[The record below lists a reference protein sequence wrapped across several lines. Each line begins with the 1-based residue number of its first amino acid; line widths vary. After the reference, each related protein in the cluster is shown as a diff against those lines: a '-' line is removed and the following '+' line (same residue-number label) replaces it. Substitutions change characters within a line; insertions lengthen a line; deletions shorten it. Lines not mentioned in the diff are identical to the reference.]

1 MRFDPI
7 IIVDDV
13 VCYNFVKA
21 QREYNKK
28 RKKKEQIKI
37 VIYKNKKDDKP
48 THTFLVKTNQDFTN
62 VYLHICHIICIKIDN
77 LKTFLYNE
85 EMNDAIRRKKEE
97 ELEFF
102 KKCEKEAEEWY
113 IQYVIEN
120 EMQKEESDMTFVS
133 LLQDPY
139 DYEEYDF
146 YTPTD
151 IIYMTFHLAQ
161 YDREHGR
168 TLDDFGNLLNENGEM
183 DVTYIIDRYE
193 KCFDVN
199 LRQKRHQKNVDTYV
213 KLNKDNPYIVNRIL
227 KNRDA
232 YNNLHKAKAIN
243 KGMNIS

>member
-85 EMNDAIRRKKEE
+85 EMMPSEEKKRKNWNFLKSV
-97 ELEFF
+97 
-102 KKCEKEAEEWY
+102 KKK
-113 IQYVIEN
+113 
-120 EMQKEESDMTFVS
+120 
-133 LLQDPY
+133 
-139 DYEEYDF
+139 
-146 YTPTD
+146 
-151 IIYMTFHLAQ
+151 
-161 YDREHGR
+161 
-168 TLDDFGNLLNENGEM
+168 
-183 DVTYIIDRYE
+183 
-193 KCFDVN
+193 
-199 LRQKRHQKNVDTYV
+199 
-213 KLNKDNPYIVNRIL
+213 L
-227 KNRDA
+227 KNCTSS
-232 YNNLHKAKAIN
+232 
-243 KGMNIS
+243 M